1 MNAGA
6 GLCPALAL
14 RLCGG
19 RLPITLLRRRPQR
32 TLGPLLDGGIEQR
45 VALAIPAVAFPP
57 PGSRARPSSAGCTPG
72 TPSGSDTPPPSR
84 FPCSGNGTGFPPVR
98 QPEPGRRIYPAPCRQ
113 CGGKGRGSRAND
125 GAGFSLGRLP
135 VLRMDF
141 GLSVTDENHDRAVTA
156 RSQDQRKVTNGGPST
171 SSQ

>member
-57 PGSRARPSSAGCTPG
+57 PWFSG
-72 TPSGSDTPPPSR
+72 TTFIGWLH
-84 FPCSGNGTGFPPVR
+84 TGHAFRIGYTTAIQISLLR
-98 QPEPGRRIYPAPCRQ
+98 QRH
-113 CGGKGRGSRAND
+113 
-125 GAGFSLGRLP
+125 GFSSG
-135 VLRMDF
+135 
-141 GLSVTDENHDRAVTA
+141 AA
-156 RSQDQRKVTNGGPST
+156 A
-171 SSQ
+171 